1 MELNKGILLLSDP
14 FLKDPNF
21 IRTAVLIYDHNEE
34 GDIGFILNKK
44 TDQILGDVVEIAD
57 GLTLPVF
64 EGGPVEQQTLHFI
77 HRRPDIITE
86 GIEISTGIYWGGDF
100 DVAIAALHNKEIT
113 DSQIRFFIGYSGW
126 SSGQLQEEVE
136 EKSWIITT
144 PDVGISFSLEAEQI
158 WKRSMQQLGG
168 EYAQMTNYPIDPQLN

>member
-1 MELNKGILLLSDP
+1 MVLNKGILLLSDP

-21 IRTAVLIYDHNEE
+21 IRTAVLICDHNEE

-136 EKSWIITT
+136 EKRMLLIN
-144 PDVGISFSLEAEQI
+144 FYYHLF
-158 WKRSMQQLGG
+158 
-168 EYAQMTNYPIDPQLN
+168 

>member
-1 MELNKGILLLSDP
+1 M
-14 FLKDPNF
+14 
-21 IRTAVLIYDHNEE
+21 
-34 GDIGFILNKK
+34 
-44 TDQILGDVVEIAD
+44 
-57 GLTLPVF
+57 
-64 EGGPVEQQTLHFI
+64 
-77 HRRPDIITE
+77 
-86 GIEISTGIYWGGDF
+86 
-100 DVAIAALHNKEIT
+100 AIAALHNKEIT

>member
-21 IRTAVLIYDHNEE
+21 IRTAVLICDHNEE

-113 DSQIRFFIGYSGW
+113 DLQI
-126 SSGQLQEEVE
+126 
-136 EKSWIITT
+136 
-144 PDVGISFSLEAEQI
+144 
-158 WKRSMQQLGG
+158 
-168 EYAQMTNYPIDPQLN
+168 

>member
-1 MELNKGILLLSDP
+1 
-14 FLKDPNF
+14 
-21 IRTAVLIYDHNEE
+21 
-34 GDIGFILNKK
+34 
-44 TDQILGDVVEIAD
+44 VVELAD

-64 EGGPVEQQTLHFI
+64 EGGPVEQHTLHFI

-86 GIEISTGIYWGGDF
+86 GIEISKGIYWGGDF

-113 DSQIRFFIGYSGW
+113 DLQIRFFVGYSGW
-126 SSGQLQEEVE
+126 SAGQLQEEVE

>member
-1 MELNKGILLLSDP
+1 
-14 FLKDPNF
+14 
-21 IRTAVLIYDHNEE
+21 
-34 GDIGFILNKK
+34 FILNKK

-126 SSGQLQEEVE
+126 SAGQLQEEVE

>member
-21 IRTAVLIYDHNEE
+21 IRTAVLICDHNEE

-57 GLTLPVF
+57 GLILPVY
-64 EGGPVEQQTLHFI
+64 EGGPVEQHTLHFI

-86 GIEISTGIYWGGDF
+86 GIEISKGIYWGGDF

-113 DSQIRFFIGYSGW
+113 DLQIRFFVGYSGW
-126 SSGQLQEEVE
+126 SAGQLQEEVE

>member
-21 IRTAVLIYDHNEE
+21 IRTAVLICDHNEE

-113 DSQIRFFIGYSGW
+113 DAQIRFFIGYSGW
-126 SSGQLQEEVE
+126 SAGQLQEEVE

-168 EYAQMTNYPIDPQLN
+168 EYVQMTNYPIDPQLN